1 MIATAVSP
9 SIGVEVQGVSA
20 ADFTSRATASDTLE
34 LLARHGVVVF
44 KQADISDADLVTFS
58 RMLGDVVVAPI
69 GGHLEFPEIS
79 PVSLDPGRSELARAR
94 RSTIFWHVDG
104 VTDAIPQKATL
115 LTAREVVDGEG
126 DTEFANTYAA
136 YEDLPDDRKA
146 EFARYRVVHSMAA
159 AQALTNPDATR
170 KQKDA
175 WDRLPAREHPLVWEH
190 RDGRRSLL
198 IGATAGQVVGMSP
211 EEGRALLDSVLDWAT
226 RPQFVLRH
234 RWQVGDLVMWDNT
247 GLLHRALPYEP
258 TSRRLMHRTTLVGDE
273 AVA

>member
-1 MIATAVSP
+1 MITSMISP
-9 SIGVEVQGVSA
+9 SIGVEIQGISENG
-20 ADFTSRATASDTLE
+20 FTDPGIASTTSE

-44 KQADISDADLVTFS
+44 PRAHISDADLVTFS
-58 RMLGDVVVAPI
+58 RMLGDVVVAPV
-69 GGHLEFPEIS
+69 GGHPEFPEIS
-79 PVSLDPGRSELARAR
+79 PVSLDPSRSELARAR

-104 VTDAIPQKATL
+104 VTDDIPQKATL
-115 LTAREVVDGEG
+115 LTARAVSEGEG

-136 YEDLPDDRKA
+136 YDALPESRKA
-146 EFARYRVVHSMAA
+146 ELAQYRVVHSMAA
-159 AQALTNPDATR
+159 AQLLTHPDATR

-175 WDRLPAREHPLVWEH
+175 WNQLPAREHPLVWTH

-198 IGATAGQVVGMSP
+198 IGATAGQVVGMTP
-211 EEGRALLDSVLDWAT
+211 EAGRALLDDVLDWAT
-226 RPQFVLRH
+226 QPQFVLRH

-258 TSRRLMHRTTLVGDE
+258 TSPRLMHRTTLVGEE